1 MNERALGETAQP
13 ETLEQTNTAP
23 AQSGGLAGPTQCRLR
38 MKALKRAA
46 RKAPGAS
53 AAYLRK
59 RPDDAVANMDLRHI
73 GTDRGH
79 DSGNFVAEDRRRRRD
94 VMRGEEQVRMTQA

>member
-1 MNERALGETAQP
+1 
-13 ETLEQTNTAP
+13 
-23 AQSGGLAGPTQCRLR
+23 

-46 RKAPGAS
+46 RKAPCAS

-59 RPDDAVANMDLRHI
+59 RPDDAIANMDLRHI
-73 GTDRGH
+73 GTEGGH

-94 VMRGEEQVRMTQA
+94 VMRGEQQVRMTQA

>member
-1 MNERALGETAQP
+1 
-13 ETLEQTNTAP
+13 
-23 AQSGGLAGPTQCRLR
+23 

-46 RKAPGAS
+46 RQTAGAP
-53 AAYLRK
+53 AARLRK
-59 RPDDAVANMDLRHI
+59 RPDDAVANTDLRHI
-73 GTDRGH
+73 GTDGGH